1 MSAPSFVRFL
11 TRLPVLAALL
21 VTLLHATLWGWYQE
35 VRHAP
40 DLVGRLASMSYTA
53 FEGQKR
59 ERGDGYVPTA
69 DQIRNDFRAIA
80 PYTKAVRTY
89 TVTEGTDLVPG
100 VAAEFGM
107 RATIGAWLDNDPERN
122 TRELERAIK
131 LANTHWNV
139 NGIYVGNELNVRG
152 DVPILRG
159 EQLTDEEKRAI
170 ATKEKDALERATV
183 NRLIK
188 LMRRV
193 KAETGGRVPVSTGEI
208 YTVWL
213 KYPELVEAADF
224 IAIHVLPYWE
234 GTPANQAVDSTFE
247 ILSKV
252 QAAYPNK
259 KVKISEFGWPSAGYN
274 RHGAAP
280 GRLEQAVI
288 LRDFAARANWLGVDY
303 NIIEAYDQP
312 WKTFEGGVGPY
323 WGAFST
329 DRNTKFPW
337 TGPIHDRGYT
347 EKATVAVIA
356 GLLLSLLILFL
367 QGRGPLRVT
376 TRQALVLTLAANAV
390 GAWAAF
396 AWGHWVLHYFVPGA
410 AFAFLLGMVLL
421 VPLVIVAL
429 NHIAEI
435 AQFLFGRKPSRLLA
449 AGRLAQA
456 APLPK
461 VSIHIPACREPAEML
476 KETLDS
482 VARLDYPDFECIVL
496 INNTPDEAMVAPV
509 EEHCRL
515 LGPRFKF
522 VNAGR
527 VEGFKA
533 KALQIALDHTDPAA
547 EIIGVIDADY
557 IVDANWLRDLVPAFA
572 DARVGLVQAPQDH
585 RDGRRSPLH
594 QAMNAEYAGFFDI
607 GMVLR
612 NEENAIITHGT
623 MCLVRRAALE
633 SAGGWSEDTIC
644 EDTDLG
650 LSILEKGWL
659 QHYTNRRYG
668 RGLLPNTFRDYKK
681 QRHRWAS
688 GGMQIVFKHARAFL
702 PGRSKLS
709 LPQRRTFAAG
719 WLSWLANESLGV
731 LIAILN
737 IVWTP
742 VVAFLSIAV
751 PDKILTLPILFML
764 GLSLLHFGLLYKRC
778 VDMSAKEMALALMA
792 HMSLQWTMARAV
804 GKSLFADKLVFI
816 RTDKGGKAQKS
827 DVFAARGEAIMAGL
841 LLASATMVVMTNYT
855 EVREL
860 YLFAAVMVVQAIPFL
875 FAVLL
880 ALMERL
886 PESAKTR
893 MVEFDLPSLEGLRA
907 RVATSWGKPATG
919 NSMAGVTAGSVP
931 FAANDQEPQ
940 RKSG

>member
-1 MSAPSFVRFL
+1 VSAPSFVRFF

-21 VTLLHATLWGWYQE
+21 FALVHAGLWVWYQE
-35 VRHAP
+35 ERQAP
-40 DLVGRLASMSYTA
+40 DLVGRLNSMSYTA
-53 FEGQKR
+53 FEGTKR

-69 DQIRNDFRAIA
+69 DQILNDFRALA
-80 PYTKAVRTY
+80 PYTRAIRTY
-89 TVTEGTDLVPG
+89 TVTEGHELVPA
-100 VAAEFGM
+100 VAAEFGL
-107 RATIGAWLDNDPERN
+107 RATVGAWLDGNAERN
-122 TRELERAIK
+122 TRELEQAIE
-131 LANTHWNV
+131 LANKHWNV

-159 EQLTDEEKRAI
+159 EQLTPEEKRAI
-170 ATKEKDALERATV
+170 DTKDKEGLERATV
-183 NRLIK
+183 NRLIR
-188 LMRRV
+188 LMRKVRT
-193 KAETGGRVPVSTGEI
+193 ETGGRVPVSTGEI

-213 KYPELVEAADF
+213 KYPELVEASDF

-234 GTPANQAVDSTFE
+234 GTPADKAVESTFE
-247 ILSKV
+247 ILAKV

-288 LRDFAARANWLGVDY
+288 LRDFAARAAWLGADY

-347 EKATVAVIA
+347 EKATLAVGA

-367 QGRGPLRVT
+367 QGRGPHRITLA
-376 TRQALVLTLAANAV
+376 QGLVLTLAANAV
-390 GAWAAF
+390 GAWAAY
-396 AWGHWVLHYFVPGA
+396 AYSHWALHYFVPGA
-410 AFAFLLGMVLL
+410 AFAFLMGMVLL
-421 VPLVIVAL
+421 VPLVFVAM
-429 NHIAEI
+429 NHVAEI
-435 AQFLFGRKPSRLLA
+435 AQFLFGRSPSRLLA

-496 INNTPDEAMVAPV
+496 INNTPDEAMVKPV

-522 VNAGR
+522 VNAGK

-533 KALQIALDHTDPAA
+533 RALQIALDHTDPAA

-557 IVDANWLRDLVPAFA
+557 IVDQNWLRDLVPAFA

-623 MCLVRRAALE
+623 MCLVRRAAME

-668 RGLLPNTFRDYKK
+668 HGLLPNTFRDYKK

-688 GGMQIVFKHARAFL
+688 GGMQIVFKHLQAFL
-702 PGRSKLS
+702 PGKSRLS
-709 LPQRRTFAAG
+709 LGQRRVFAAG
-719 WLSWLANESLGV
+719 WLSWLANESIGV

-737 IVWTP
+737 ILWTP

-751 PDKILTLPILFML
+751 PDKILTLPILIML
-764 GLSLLHFGLLYKRC
+764 GVSLLHFALLYGRR
-778 VDMSAKEMALALMA
+778 VAVSPKEMGLALMA

-804 GKSLFADKLVFI
+804 GKSLFAEKLVFI
-816 RTDKGGKAQKS
+816 RTDKGGKGQQ
-827 DVFAARGEAIMAGL
+827 DVFPARGEAIMAAL
-841 LLASATMVVMTNYT
+841 LLTSALIVVMTNYT

-886 PESAKTR
+886 PEPAKAR
-893 MVEFDLPSLEGLRA
+893 LVELELPRLEDLRGRAVGLL
-907 RVATSWGKPATG
+907 GKPAP
-919 NSMAGVTAGSVP
+919 SPMAGATPSPVG
-931 FAANDQEPQ
+931 FAANDQEMQ